1 MATIQRP
8 TVEVR
13 ELKDKLIKTLQDFS
27 LSQVELWHQVPALAR
42 EANKIK
48 GHTSGRYQMAYLS
61 GYWPIF
67 KQDMHGLWVEL
78 ETGEFGRIQLFDEIK
93 FGELDLILKAL
104 DANEV
109 IRLLWEEII
118 MSLSATLSAMK

>member
-1 MATIQRP
+1 MTTIQRP
-8 TVEVR
+8 TVEVK
-13 ELKDKLIKTLQDFS
+13 ELKDKLVETLQNYS
-27 LSQVELWHQVPALAR
+27 RSQVDLWRQVPALAR
-42 EANKIK
+42 EADQMK

-78 ETGEFGRIQLFDEIK
+78 QTGEFGRIQLFDEI
-93 FGELDLILKAL
+93 ELGSLDSILRAL

-109 IRLLWEEII
+109 INLLKSEIKP
-118 MSLSATLSAMK
+118 LSVAV